1 MVKTTLIK
9 KRIVWLSILLLWVYH
24 QTSFAQNWQE
34 QFNTAKMHYESGN
47 YTAAIQ
53 QLKTVEQSLGANPKT
68 TSLLVYAHVANND
81 YVNAAI
87 SLNTF
92 KKLIGFK
99 RNEAIQSVLNLENQI
114 NSGVETAQKYHT
126 ETVQKKRMAAARQ
139 IVDQQT
145 TYNSNKQQVLNQQFN
160 SAKSQ
165 ITLTA
170 NPDDIASSVRNS
182 TGAQK
187 FELLKNLRKEKKL
200 KKAWK
205 VQFSDKKLDHI
216 VEMQYSEYN
225 LSGELI
231 RYLSKEFGPVGGK
244 YATYFSDFPKFEETM
259 ITQAYIDEL
268 IKTKD
273 YTTFIECR
281 IPPAAKTSNNY
292 LVTRIEK
299 TINSKSGNEIIPSN
313 EISFK
318 WKNTSGALV
327 ADSTITSYGNYVTI
341 YDENTKNIK
350 ESRNY
355 KDRKKM
361 SEYFYDYILNGDK
374 KTENITH
381 IDYESSPKKT
391 ESYFN
396 NYELNEMGDIRSS
409 KNNWGHFESY
419 INKYD
424 IYGNEIYQD
433 KYTID
438 YDITYSYFYNFYEY
452 QDRYATKIADFKN
465 QQSLNTV
472 PKNLTAAEISSTIE
486 KALMYKNKGYSRE
499 AKRLMEICLESDP
512 TNKTYLYWMAA
523 IHQEANY
530 HDKALSYI
538 DQLIALDPTFGPSYE
553 LKAKVYGNQYKN
565 DLAIL
570 NYKLAA
576 DWGMSF
582 AVKRLENWYK
592 IKYKP
597 DSKLLSKENTK
608 DKELIEV
615 KGFYE
620 NLDTFGV
627 YGEILKVKNELYFR
641 FAKKS
646 ADNLYTYTSET
657 DVYEQSK
664 KNPNVYLFKANP
676 QYRIIISNEM
686 FYTVHPDGCSFFKF

>member
-1 MVKTTLIK
+1 
-9 KRIVWLSILLLWVYH
+9 
-24 QTSFAQNWQE
+24 
-34 QFNTAKMHYESGN
+34 
-47 YTAAIQ
+47 
-53 QLKTVEQSLGANPKT
+53 
-68 TSLLVYAHVANND
+68 
-81 YVNAAI
+81 
-87 SLNTF
+87 
-92 KKLIGFK
+92 
-99 RNEAIQSVLNLENQI
+99 
-114 NSGVETAQKYHT
+114 
-126 ETVQKKRMAAARQ
+126 
-139 IVDQQT
+139 
-145 TYNSNKQQVLNQQFN
+145 
-160 SAKSQ
+160 
-165 ITLTA
+165 
-170 NPDDIASSVRNS
+170 
-182 TGAQK
+182 
-187 FELLKNLRKEKKL
+187 
-200 KKAWK
+200 
-205 VQFSDKKLDHI
+205 
-216 VEMQYSEYN
+216 
-225 LSGELI
+225 
-231 RYLSKEFGPVGGK
+231 
-244 YATYFSDFPKFEETM
+244 
-259 ITQAYIDEL
+259 
-268 IKTKD
+268 
-273 YTTFIECR
+273 
-281 IPPAAKTSNNY
+281 

-486 KALMYKNKGYSRE
+486 KALMYKNKGFSRE